1 MASLSSLG
9 LNLRLA
15 DIDENL
21 KSHPAALSWPN
32 SSFVSNGPPMSH
44 DFIDDAPCFAYTE
57 VFESGEVFQAVS
69 PGSGVYLPLYSS
81 PTSQPAFTVSK
92 SRLSKTI
99 EIEYQSLTLLQSLA
113 IAMPSPFDLPDLL
126 KNYAIL
132 KAYLHHLENVSPSHP
147 TTVELRLLVR
157 DLLLDRALF
166 AGIGTEVYRSSG
178 ILSIGQLHDMHQRS
192 IDAGLDDLDACFAL
206 GLLPDVLDD
215 AFLEALASKF
225 TELALA
231 GDLTALHDLCEPV
244 VRTGEVEWET
254 NPDLLLELLDRGR
267 LDIYR
272 YVLDLASRTR
282 DKSTSQPGP
291 FLRDITNDPLHV
303 AIRLGHIAQ
312 AENLLQQG
320 VTFLG
325 VYADDEV
332 GGGTDPV
339 VLTPFS
345 AAVYW
350 GQAEIVRAI
359 LLRTPLPEGLREAIA
374 IAVSDENT
382 QIMEIMLAFG
392 FMDVPQSTAPDD
404 TFDCFAG
411 LSIMEATP
419 TAALPRVSSGLNCTG
434 IQPNGIP
441 SLTSSHHTNHTS
453 VPGSRRHDREA
464 DAPKERVRRRCSRHR
479 RRLLGQSLV
488 SSMEIL
494 CSQFHGACDCSDHEE
509 LRDLAGDYV
518 HSNTVWDRGLGVFRG
533 LMQDSPPSSLV
544 EVFDALLVANATYLT
559 LLSSD
564 DSLSLQFVD
573 DLDRWRSILPA
584 SSQLLFDEL
593 AFRMWA
599 YTPSSHRP
607 SQLDPEHLPHF
618 HDLAQNLISLEKR
631 KETIPSRISS
641 PGIRLAAIQRAFDD
655 QETHV
660 GVSSIQAQ
668 TIPGR
673 SQPGQASYAGS
684 STQRDDLVWADF
696 LHMERFEETTVRQP
710 APSSSFDGGWEDVLS
725 STTMLLLFSVAFSIV
740 LALIVGNPLG
750 LHSGSANA
758 FTETFTT
765 TSPGYLRCC
774 ALLAE
779 YLGMHGISVHSSQA
793 TGQLSAPPFTVQSPA
808 HGSDACI
815 TPSSSFS
822 SLSTLELRRNVS
834 SSSISSIG
842 SAAGSTTSRST
853 PRDHRNRGDRLQ
865 CLTPQC
871 TKTFSSVSNRNK
883 HLREGCSFNREK
895 RQRYPCRNE
904 CCTRVLTTKWYR
916 DTHEKERCRF
926 RRGD

>member
-1 MASLSSLG
+1 MVSLSSLG

-32 SSFVSNGPPMSH
+32 NSVASNAPSISH

-57 VFESGEVFQAVS
+57 VFESGEMFQAVS
-69 PGSGVYLPLYSS
+69 PGLGVYLPLYAS
-81 PTSQPAFTVSK
+81 PASQPAFTISK
-92 SRLSKTI
+92 NRLSKSI

-113 IAMPSPFDLPDLL
+113 IAMPSPFGLPDLL
-126 KNYAIL
+126 KNYPIL
-132 KAYLHHLENVSPSHP
+132 KSHLQHLETISPSHP

-166 AGIGTEVYRSSG
+166 AGIGTEVYRSNG

-192 IDAGLDDLDACFAL
+192 VDAGLDDLDACFSL

-225 TELALA
+225 TQLALT

-254 NPDLLLELLDRGR
+254 NPDLLLDLLDRGR

-282 DKSTSQPGP
+282 DKSTSQSGS

-303 AIRLGHIAQ
+303 AIRLGHVMQ
-312 AENLLQQG
+312 VESLLQQG
-320 VTFLG
+320 ANFLG
-325 VYADDEV
+325 VYADDEMS
-332 GGGTDPV
+332 GGTEQI

-345 AAVYW
+345 AAVFW
-350 GQAEIVRAI
+350 GQAEIVRTM
-359 LLRTPLPEGLREAIA
+359 LLQGPLPEGLREAVA

-382 QIMEIMLAFG
+382 EIMEIMLSFG
-392 FMDVPQSTAPDD
+392 LMDMTRSTAPDD
-404 TFDCFAG
+404 TFDCFAD
-411 LSIMEATP
+411 LSIMEPIP
-419 TAALPRVSSGLNCTG
+419 TAPIPRVSSSLDCTG
-434 IQPNGIP
+434 SQTNGVPN
-441 SLTSSHHTNHTS
+441 LASSNDSNQSRAPT
-453 VPGSRRHDREA
+453 SRRHARAD
-464 DAPKERVRRRCSRHR
+464 DAPRERVRRKCSRYR
-479 RRLLGQSLV
+479 RRLLGQNLV
-488 SSMEIL
+488 SSMHTL
-494 CSQFHGACDCSDHEE
+494 CSQLHQSCDCSEHKE
-509 LRDLAGDYV
+509 LRDMAGEYS

-544 EVFDALLVANATYLT
+544 EVFDALVVANATYLT
-559 LLSSD
+559 LLSGN
-564 DSLSLQFVD
+564 DSLSSQFVD
-573 DLDRWRSILPA
+573 DLDRWRSVLPA
-584 SSQLLFDEL
+584 SSHLLFDDL

-599 YTPSSHRP
+599 YTPSDQGPSHF
-607 SQLDPEHLPHF
+607 DPEHLPHF
-618 HDLAQNLISLEKR
+618 QDLAHNLISLEKR
-631 KETIPSRISS
+631 KESIPSRKSS
-641 PGIRLAAIQRAFDD
+641 PGSRLVAIQRAFEN
-655 QETHV
+655 QEAHV
-660 GVSSIQAQ
+660 GVTSSQAQ

-673 SQPGQASYAGS
+673 SQSGQSSYAGS

-696 LHMERFEETTVRQP
+696 LHMEHFEEPTSRLP
-710 APSSSFDGGWEDVLS
+710 APSSSFDGGWEDDLS

-740 LALIVGNPLG
+740 LALIFG
-750 LHSGSANA
+750 LHSGSTNA
-758 FTETFTT
+758 ITETFTAT
-765 TSPGYLRCC
+765 LSGYFRCC
-774 ALLAE
+774 ALITE
-779 YLGMHGISVHSSQA
+779 YLVMHGISVQLSQA
-793 TGQLSAPPFTVQSPA
+793 AGQLSVPPFTVQSPA
-808 HGSDACI
+808 PGSDACI

-822 SLSTLELRRNVS
+822 SLSTLGFRRNIS

-904 CCTRVLTTKWYR
+904 SCTKVLTTKWYR

>member
-1 MASLSSLG
+1 
-9 LNLRLA
+9 
-15 DIDENL
+15 
-21 KSHPAALSWPN
+21 
-32 SSFVSNGPPMSH
+32 
-44 DFIDDAPCFAYTE
+44 
-57 VFESGEVFQAVS
+57 
-69 PGSGVYLPLYSS
+69 
-81 PTSQPAFTVSK
+81 
-92 SRLSKTI
+92 
-99 EIEYQSLTLLQSLA
+99 
-113 IAMPSPFDLPDLL
+113 
-126 KNYAIL
+126 
-132 KAYLHHLENVSPSHP
+132 
-147 TTVELRLLVR
+147 
-157 DLLLDRALF
+157 
-166 AGIGTEVYRSSG
+166 
-178 ILSIGQLHDMHQRS
+178 MHQRS
-192 IDAGLDDLDACFAL
+192 VDAGLDDLDACFAL

-244 VRTGEVEWET
+244 VRTGEVEWQT

-267 LDIYR
+267 LDMYR

-303 AIRLGHIAQ
+303 AIRLGHVTQ
-312 AENLLQQG
+312 VERLLQQG

-325 VYADDEV
+325 VYADNEM
-332 GGGTDPV
+332 GGGTEHV

-350 GQAEIVRAI
+350 GQVEIVRMI
-359 LLRTPLPEGLREAIA
+359 LLRTPLPEGLREAVA
-374 IAVSDENT
+374 IAVSDDNT

-392 FMDVPQSTAPDD
+392 VMDVSRSTAPDD
-404 TFDCFAG
+404 TFDCFAD
-411 LSIMEATP
+411 LSILESTP
-419 TAALPRVSSGLNCTG
+419 TVAIPRVSSDLNCTG
-434 IQPNGIP
+434 TQADSVP
-441 SLTSSHHTNHTS
+441 SLTGIHDINHCS
-453 VPGSRRHDREA
+453 GPCSRRRDRAAE
-464 DAPKERVRRRCSRHR
+464 APKERVRRRCSRHR
-479 RRLLGQSLV
+479 RRLLGQNLV
-488 SSMEIL
+488 SSMHTL
-494 CSQFHGACDCSDHEE
+494 CSQFHESCDCSDHEE
-509 LRDLAGDYV
+509 IRDLAEDYV
-518 HSNTVWDRGLGVFRG
+518 HSATVWDRGLCVFRG
-533 LMQDSPPSSLV
+533 LMQDSPPSSLR
-544 EVFDALLVANATYLT
+544 EVFDVLLVANATYLT

-599 YTPSSHRP
+599 YTPSSQRP
-607 SQLDPEHLPHF
+607 SQLDPELLPYF
-618 HDLAQNLISLEKR
+618 QDLAQNLISLEKR
-631 KETIPSRISS
+631 KETIPSKISS

-660 GVSSIQAQ
+660 GVSSSQAQ

-673 SQPGQASYAGS
+673 SQSGQASYASS

-696 LHMERFEETTVRQP
+696 LHMERFEETTLRQP
-710 APSSSFDGGWEDVLS
+710 APSLSFDGGWEDVLS

-740 LALIVGNPLG
+740 LALILGKCSVTLARDSHANIPPG

-758 FTETFTT
+758 FTETFTAT
-765 TSPGYLRCC
+765 PPGYLRCC

-779 YLGMHGISVHSSQA
+779 YLRMHGISVQSSQA
-793 TGQLSAPPFTVQSPA
+793 AGQLSIPPFAVQSPA
-808 HGSDACI
+808 NGSDACI

-904 CCTRVLTTKWYR
+904 SCTKVLTTKWYR

>member
-21 KSHPAALSWPN
+21 KSHPAALSFPN
-32 SSFVSNGPPMSH
+32 SGFALNGPSMSH

-81 PTSQPAFTVSK
+81 PASQPAFTVSK
-92 SRLSKTI
+92 SRLTKTI

-113 IAMPSPFDLPDLL
+113 IAVPSPFDLPDLL
-126 KNYAIL
+126 KNYATL

-206 GLLPDVLDD
+206 GFLPDVLDD

-244 VRTGEVEWET
+244 VRTGEVEWQT

-291 FLRDITNDPLHV
+291 FLRDITDDPLHV

-320 VTFLG
+320 ITFLG
-325 VYADDEV
+325 VYADDEMV
-332 GGGTDPV
+332 GGTEHV

-350 GQAEIVRAI
+350 DQAEIVRAI

-392 FMDVPQSTAPDD
+392 VMDVPQSTAPDD

-419 TAALPRVSSGLNCTG
+419 AAALSRVSSGLN
-434 IQPNGIP
+434 
-441 SLTSSHHTNHTS
+441 
-453 VPGSRRHDREA
+453 SRHVA
-464 DAPKERVRRRCSRHR
+464 DAMTKWPMPPKNE
-479 RRLLGQSLV
+479 
-488 SSMEIL
+488 
-494 CSQFHGACDCSDHEE
+494 SDGDA
-509 LRDLAGDYV
+509 LATAGD
-518 HSNTVWDRGLGVFRG
+518 SWGRAWSLPCRPCALIWDRGLGVFRG
-533 LMQDSPPSSLV
+533 LMQDSPPSSL
-544 EVFDALLVANATYLT
+544 EEIFDALLVANATYLT

-573 DLDRWRSILPA
+573 DLDRWRSVLPA
-584 SSQLLFDEL
+584 SSQLFFDEL
-593 AFRMWA
+593 AFRM
-599 YTPSSHRP
+599 
-607 SQLDPEHLPHF
+607 
-618 HDLAQNLISLEKR
+618 
-631 KETIPSRISS
+631 
-641 PGIRLAAIQRAFDD
+641 
-655 QETHV
+655 
-660 GVSSIQAQ
+660 
-668 TIPGR
+668 
-673 SQPGQASYAGS
+673 
-684 STQRDDLVWADF
+684 
-696 LHMERFEETTVRQP
+696 
-710 APSSSFDGGWEDVLS
+710 
-725 STTMLLLFSVAFSIV
+725 
-740 LALIVGNPLG
+740 
-750 LHSGSANA
+750 
-758 FTETFTT
+758 
-765 TSPGYLRCC
+765 
-774 ALLAE
+774 
-779 YLGMHGISVHSSQA
+779 
-793 TGQLSAPPFTVQSPA
+793 
-808 HGSDACI
+808 
-815 TPSSSFS
+815 
-822 SLSTLELRRNVS
+822 
-834 SSSISSIG
+834 
-842 SAAGSTTSRST
+842 
-853 PRDHRNRGDRLQ
+853 
-865 CLTPQC
+865 
-871 TKTFSSVSNRNK
+871 
-883 HLREGCSFNREK
+883 
-895 RQRYPCRNE
+895 
-904 CCTRVLTTKWYR
+904 
-916 DTHEKERCRF
+916 
-926 RRGD
+926 